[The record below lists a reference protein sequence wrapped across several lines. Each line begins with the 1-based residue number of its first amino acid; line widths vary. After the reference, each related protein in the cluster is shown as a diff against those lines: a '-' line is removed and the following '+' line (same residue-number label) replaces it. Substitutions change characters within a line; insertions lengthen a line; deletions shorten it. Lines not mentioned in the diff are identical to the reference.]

1 VTRRAGHR
9 KPPTL
14 AGRRFTLL
22 ARDVEI
28 HVDGKRSDL
37 FQQHIERFGHTRLHA
52 VVTIHDV
59 LVHLGATG
67 HIVRFDREHFLQGVG
82 GTVRFQCPDL
92 HLPEA
97 LTTELGLTA
106 QRLLGNQAVGA
117 GGARVHLVVHKGIT
131 LQHIHHTNGDLAIE
145 GVSGAPVIKCDL
157 ATFIQASQLQHFL
170 DLGLVGT
177 IKYRRGHR
185 HTVAQVMSELHD
197 LIIIQLIKIFLATA
211 YLVVDFIKK
220 LAHFGYL
227 LLLFQ
232 HQVDAFT
239 QALRCRTEVSLQYL
253 THVHTRRYAE
263 RIQYD
268 VDRVALF
275 VVGHVFNRHDDGNDT
290 LV

>member
-1 VTRRAGHR
+1 
-9 KPPTL
+9 
-14 AGRRFTLL
+14 
-22 ARDVEI
+22 
-28 HVDGKRSDL
+28 
-37 FQQHIERFGHTRLHA
+37 
-52 VVTIHDV
+52 
-59 LVHLGATG
+59 
-67 HIVRFDREHFLQGVG
+67 G

-117 GGARVHLVVHKGIT
+117 GGARVHFVVHKVIK

-157 ATFIQASQLQHFL
+157 ATFIHASQLQHFL

-290 LV
+290 LVTVAPCHLVARLDTTLDSQINLDDLQDSWCEVVALGQLALLVLETLVQFQAPLLELGFCTLQLLVELVLGHAQL